1 MEHISKAQIKMVRGL
16 KLKKNRDEA
25 GLFVA
30 EGHKCIEE
38 LERYFEPALK
48 VFKNEDLRLKNEEG
62 KCVWASD
69 TEIEQMS
76 GMKTP
81 Q

>member
-38 LERYFEPALK
+38 LERYFEPMLK
-48 VFKNEDLRLKNEEG
+48 VFKILSFREARSEGMEE
-62 KCVWASD
+62 
-69 TEIEQMS
+69 
-76 GMKTP
+76 
-81 Q
+81 